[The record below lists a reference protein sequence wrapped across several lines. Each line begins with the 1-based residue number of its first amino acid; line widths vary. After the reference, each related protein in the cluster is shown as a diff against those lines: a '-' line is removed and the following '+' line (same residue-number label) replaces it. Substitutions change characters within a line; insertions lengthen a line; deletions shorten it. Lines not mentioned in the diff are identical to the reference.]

1 MKILT
6 LSAHTDDAELGCGGT
21 LNRFIREGNEVHYIA
36 FSRASSYP
44 PFPKEAAGTEMV
56 NATAALGIRPE
67 NIQLFDFPIRKLGF
81 YRQDILETMIRLRD
95 TIQPDMVFMPC
106 RDDFHQDH
114 ITVHEEG
121 MRAFK
126 YSTLLGYEMPSNNL
140 SFQARSFF
148 ALATADIT
156 AKVAAVTAYRSQ
168 SNRRFMAEDAI
179 RSLAVTRGVQSG
191 LELAE
196 CFDVIRWVNR

>member
-1 MKILT
+1 MKILA

-21 LNRFIREGNEVHYIA
+21 LRRLIREGNRVYSVA

-44 PFPKEAAGTEMV
+44 PFTADAAGTEMV
-56 NATAALGIRPE
+56 RATGELGIHPDDM
-67 NIQLFDFPIRKLGF
+67 QLFDFPVRKLGF
-81 YRQDILETMIRLRD
+81 YRQDILEEMIHLRD
-95 TIQPDMVFMPC
+95 TISPDMVFMPC
-106 RDDFHQDH
+106 KDDFHQDH
-114 ITVHEEG
+114 ITVYEEG

-126 YSTLLGYEMPSNNL
+126 YSTLLGYEMPANNL

-148 ALATADIT
+148 SLSEEDVH
-156 AKVAAVTAYRSQ
+156 AKIRAITAYRSQ
-168 SNRRFMAEDAI
+168 SDRRFMAEDAI

>member
-1 MKILT
+1 MKVLA

-21 LNRFIREGNEVHYIA
+21 LNRLTREGDEVHYIA
-36 FSRASSYP
+36 FSRASAYP
-44 PFPKEAAGTEMV
+44 PFPEDAAGNEMKT
-56 NATAALGIRPE
+56 ATDELNIRQI
-67 NIQLFDFPIRKLGF
+67 NVQLFDFPVRKLGF
-81 YRQDILETMIRLRD
+81 YRQDILEVMIRLRD
-95 TIQPDMVFMPC
+95 TINPDMVFLPC
-106 RDDFHQDH
+106 KDDFHQDH

-121 MRAFK
+121 MRAYK
-126 YSTLLGYEMPSNNL
+126 YSTLLGYEMPANNL

-148 ALATADIT
+148 SLTADDIA
-156 AKVAAVTAYRSQ
+156 AKVRAVKAYHSQ

-196 CFDVIRWVNR
+196 CFDVIRWVHR